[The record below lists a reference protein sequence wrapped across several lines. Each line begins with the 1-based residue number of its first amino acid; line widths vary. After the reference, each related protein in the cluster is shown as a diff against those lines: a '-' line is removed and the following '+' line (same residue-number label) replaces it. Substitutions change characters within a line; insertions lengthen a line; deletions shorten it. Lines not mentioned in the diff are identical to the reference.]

1 MQSTGTQH
9 PTSEELA
16 TFSITAFKGIEAGLG
31 QADPLASI
39 ARKLEEQYPA
49 HLVLVQ
55 AGKFLHG
62 YDRTAYALSTLK
74 QYKLK
79 LVGTAADPHIR
90 VGFPAGNFKRR
101 LWSMVADF
109 GIPYV
114 VSLGN
119 QAAGY
124 TVYVS
129 EHATGNASILGA
141 VSPDIIQEVIT
152 DLQQR
157 GEVNKAV
164 AKQLLA
170 NPDTSGFKLKSQA
183 QELDLQLLQDI
194 IKMPRDLRVSY
205 GENLRTCMARLMRSI
220 YLYGLEDN
228 KPQLLKSISADVDLL
243 KHYLTQ
249 APRLN
254 NLKMAFEHRVGL
266 TVELG
271 RLVGGLIRSAGGQ
284 P

>member
-1 MQSTGTQH
+1 MSEA
-9 PTSEELA
+9 PTKEEQ
-16 TFSITAFKGIEAGLG
+16 TEFSIRAFRGVEVGLG
-31 QADPLASI
+31 QADPTAAI
-39 ARKLEEQYPA
+39 AAKLEEKHPG

-62 YDRTAYALSTLK
+62 FDRTAYALNVLK
-74 QYKLK
+74 QYKMK
-79 LVGTAADPHIR
+79 LVGSAEEPRLR

-114 VSLGN
+114 VALGT
-119 QAAGY
+119 QAEGH

-129 EHATGNASILGA
+129 DQPAGN
-141 VSPDIIQEVIT
+141 VSVLDSVSDRVVHEVIT
-152 DLQQR
+152 DLRQR
-157 GEVNKAV
+157 GELNKAA

-170 NPDTSGFKLKSQA
+170 TPDTSGFMLKSQA
-183 QELDLQLLQDI
+183 QDLDTQILQDI
-194 IKMPRDLRVSY
+194 IKLPRDLRCTY
-205 GENLRTCMARLMRSI
+205 GENLRACMARIMRAI
-220 YLYGLEDN
+220 FAFGLEEN
-228 KPQLLKSISADVDLL
+228 KPALLRGLSADVDCL

-254 NLKMAFEHRVGL
+254 LHKSFSFEHRVGL
-266 TVELG
+266 AVELG
-271 RLVGGLIRSAGGQ
+271 KLVGGLIKSYQVQ